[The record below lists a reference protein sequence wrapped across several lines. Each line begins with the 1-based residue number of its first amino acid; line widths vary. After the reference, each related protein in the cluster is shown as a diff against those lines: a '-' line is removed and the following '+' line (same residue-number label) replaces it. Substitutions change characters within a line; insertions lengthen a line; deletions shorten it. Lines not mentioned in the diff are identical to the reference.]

1 MTNQSDGTPA
11 PGSPTVLAM
20 PASNA
25 PEGSGLPT
33 ETSPAASE
41 QPASPVSPTPN
52 VHPAEGS
59 AQDDA
64 GPTPTIGRDTVA
76 EWIGSAPWSEVIAIP
91 RINRAIDRESQRLA
105 TTAADTAKQQANQDT
120 LRTQVDQL
128 KSTGDFEEALR
139 VQTQLMQAPP
149 PAAPAP
155 APEASASPAPGAAPA
170 TDAPSADPEAAGLS
184 LLTSLPTQAAR
195 GEMVDVMLR
204 YNSSE
209 DWPLV
214 MAEHARIKAAHA
226 GDVPATPEAPAS
238 AVDSAAAAQ
247 SAAAVLRDTIPA
259 PSAGVGTS
267 SPTGR
272 VFTDPGELRSLST
285 EERQRYFHSNGL
297 PRAGTVLQIP
307 SGYVAPQ
314 RGGVIHGGG

>member
-33 ETSPAASE
+33 EPSPASSA
-41 QPASPVSPTPN
+41 QLASPVSPTPD
-52 VHPAEGS
+52 VQPAEGS
-59 AQDDA
+59 APVDA
-64 GPTPTIGRDTVA
+64 GTAPTTDRDTVA
-76 EWIGSAPWSEVIAIP
+76 EWISSAPWSEVIAIP
-91 RINRAIDRESQRLA
+91 RINRAIDRESQRLV
-105 TTAADTAKQQANQDT
+105 TTATETAKQQAAQDT
-120 LRTQVDQL
+120 LRTQVEQL
-128 KSTGDFEEALR
+128 KSSGQFEQALQ
-139 VQTQLMQAPP
+139 VQTQLMQASP

-155 APEASASPAPGAAPA
+155 APEASASTAPGAAPA
-170 TDAPSADPEAAGLS
+170 QAVPPADPEAPGLS
-184 LLTSLPTQAAR
+184 LVTSLPTQAAR

-214 MAEHARIKAAHA
+214 LAEHARIKAAHA
-226 GDVPATPEAPAS
+226 GETPATPEAPAS
-238 AVDSAAAAQ
+238 AVESVAAAQ
-247 SAAAVLRDTIPA
+247 SAAAVQRDTIPA

-267 SPTGR
+267 APTGR
-272 VFTDPGELRSLST
+272 VFSDPGELRSLST
-285 EERQRYFHSNGL
+285 EERQRYFHPNGL
-297 PRAGTVLQIP
+297 PRAGTVLQVP
-307 SGYVAPQ
+307 NGYVAPQ